1 MLGLHM
7 SGWCLECLGSVSE
20 TREILSD
27 IGSSCM
33 ELKLKIY
40 VFDEGCFP
48 YDWANNVNNLNTL
61 LIIRNVIP
69 VYHD

>member
-1 MLGLHM
+1 
-7 SGWCLECLGSVSE
+7 LECLGSVSE

-48 YDWANNVNNLNTL
+48 YD
-61 LIIRNVIP
+61 
-69 VYHD
+69 